1 MARPQIL
8 PNADKLLEM
17 VQAGMTHT
25 EIAQQVARETGYPVS
40 RAAVSVALSRA
51 GLTEE
56 KPRYAEEIPW
66 RLHGKDLKHYGI
78 RMLRLLG
85 KRRAGEELTPDE
97 NTRLTNWL
105 DKLDEEDAVVAY
117 CADSVPRIIYVPR
130 EDSDPKDIP
139 IRRKPV
145 FLHYPED

>member
-8 PNADKLLEM
+8 PNADKLLQM
-17 VQAGMTHT
+17 VQARMTHA
-25 EIAQQVARETGYPVS
+25 EIADAVSKDTGYPVS

-56 KPRYAEEIPW
+56 KRRYAEEIPW
-66 RLHGKDLKHYGI
+66 RLHGKDLKHYAI

-97 NTRLTNWL
+97 NVRLTNWM
-105 DKLDEEDAVVAY
+105 DKLAEADAVVAY

-130 EDSDPKDIP
+130 EDADPKDIP

-145 FLHYPED
+145 FLHYPQD

>member
-8 PNADKLLEM
+8 PNADKLLQM
-17 VQAGMTHT
+17 VQAGMTHA
-25 EIAQQVARETGYPVS
+25 EIADAVSNDTGYPVS

-56 KPRYAEEIPW
+56 KRRYAEEIPW
-66 RLHGKDLKHYGI
+66 RLHGKDLKHYAI

-97 NTRLTNWL
+97 NVRLTNWM
-105 DKLDEEDAVVAY
+105 DKLAEADAVVAY

-130 EDSDPKDIP
+130 EDTDPKDIP

-145 FLHYPED
+145 FLHYPQD